1 MNRAGFVSALGVSV
15 ALASRAARAQGPSRP
30 NVMLGDEV
38 FLNETW
44 RELDGRCIGIVTNQ
58 TGVTSRLEHIVDA
71 VRRNPQICVKALFAP
86 EHGLRGD
93 HSAGAYVPSYT
104 DPRTNLPVYS
114 LYGPTRHPTAAMLSG
129 IDVLLFDIQDVGA
142 RDYTFVSTMAYV
154 MQSAAKYGKE
164 IWILDRP
171 NPVGGAIVEGPVL
184 EPRYRTFV
192 GIYPI
197 ALRHGMTLGELAGMF
212 NEAFGIH
219 ARLRVIPM
227 RGWQRTMLWPDTG
240 LSWIPTSPN
249 IPTWMT
255 ALLYP
260 CTGLAGTAGLNNGVG
275 THNPF
280 GYAGHYEMD
289 PRRYADALGELDLP
303 GVRFRPVTWSPP
315 TGFWANKTLGGVEL
329 LVFEPRVFLAVRTAV
344 ELLVTA
350 REVMPSSISVGDQRG
365 IDIIWGTDTIREG
378 LLSGADADDIIAAW
392 NPGVAAFKS
401 FREKYLLY

>member
-1 MNRAGFVSALGVSV
+1 MNRTGFISALGASL
-15 ALASRAARAQGPSRP
+15 ALANKAAAAQPVGLG
-30 NVMLGDEV
+30 NIVLGDEV
-38 FLNETW
+38 FLSETW
-44 RELDGRCIGIVTNQ
+44 RELDGRCVGIVTNQ
-58 TGVTSRLEHIVDA
+58 TGVTSHLEHIVDA
-71 VRRNPQICVKALFAP
+71 VRRNRQICVKALFAP

-93 HSAGAYVPSYT
+93 HGAGAYVPSYI
-104 DPRTNLPVYS
+104 DPQTNLPVYS

-154 MQSAAKYGKE
+154 MESAAKYGKE

-171 NPVGGAIVEGPVL
+171 NPSGGEIVEGPVL
-184 EPRYRTFV
+184 EPRYRSFV

-197 ALRHGMTLGELAGMF
+197 ALRHGMTLGELARMF
-212 NEAFGIH
+212 NAAFGIR
-219 ARLRVIPM
+219 ANLRVIPM
-227 RGWQRTMLWPDTG
+227 RGWRRSMLWPDTD
-240 LSWIPTSPN
+240 LTWVPSSPN
-249 IPTWMT
+249 IPTWKT

-275 THNPF
+275 TSNPF
-280 GYAGHYEMD
+280 GYAGHYQMD
-289 PRRYADALGELDLP
+289 PQRYADAMSSLDLP
-303 GVRFRPVTWSPP
+303 GVRFRPMTWSPA

-329 LVFEPRVFLAVRTAV
+329 LVSEPHVFLAVRTAV

-350 REVMPSSISVGDQRG
+350 RQLMPSAINLGDQRG
-365 IDIIWGTDTIREG
+365 IDIIWGTDSIREG
-378 LLSGADADDIIAAW
+378 LLSGASTDDIIATW